1 MATITTRSGKGS
13 ALTHAEVDANFNNLN
28 NAKLEETKYWV
39 DLSMQTSSGDSD
51 QADTPTELQAAFVNT
66 ALAPDTPP
74 FQQIRLVG
82 RVQIASDSA
91 NSPRLSI
98 FYATAANPSANQDD
112 WTQIGTDSGDNI
124 IDVSSTGVKKTA
136 WMTIPSGA
144 SGTDIFFR
152 CVYDGGD
159 GAADITMRMLRVQLR
174 YNA

>member
-28 NAKLEETKYWV
+28 NDKLEETKYWV
-39 DLSMQTSSGDSD
+39 ELSLQNSAGDND
-51 QADTPTELQAAFVNT
+51 QADTPTEFQGQFINT
-66 ALAPDTPP
+66 ALAPDTTP
-74 FQQIRLVG
+74 FNQIRLVG
-82 RVQIASDSA
+82 RVNSASDSA

-98 FYATAANPSANQDD
+98 FYATAADPSGNLDD
-112 WTQIGTDSGDNI
+112 WTQIGTDSGDNV
-124 IDVSSTGVKKTA
+124 IDVSSTGVKKTG

-159 GAADITMRMLRVQLR
+159 GAADITMRMLRIQLR